1 MKFNPYILLM
11 FAAVVVSSASQILL
25 KKGAQQKHASFI
37 REYLNPFV
45 IVGYVLMLATTIMN
59 VLAYS
64 GGVEYK
70 NGPVIET
77 LGFILVMV
85 LSRFFFQEKITR
97 RKLAGNLLILLG
109 VVIFYL

>member
-1 MKFNPYILLM
+1 MQFNPYILLM
-11 FAAVVVSSASQILL
+11 FLSVIIASFSQILL
-25 KKGAQQKHASFI
+25 KKGSQQKHDSI
-37 REYLNPFV
+37 IKEYLNPYV
-45 IVGYVLMLATTIMN
+45 IFGYFLMVVTTITN
-59 VLAYS
+59 IIAYS

-77 LGFILVMV
+77 LGFILVMI

-97 RKLAGNLLILLG
+97 RKLIGNILILAG